1 MAVTTTDRIEKR
13 VLLSAPRFQVWKA
26 LTDSE
31 AFGKWFGVKFDGPF
45 VAGKPLRGTIVP
57 TTVDDDVARMQK
69 PYEGTVFEIVVDRI
83 EPQRVF
89 SFRWHPYAVE
99 PTEDYSAEPMTVV
112 LFMLE
117 DAGTGTS
124 LTVSESGFDKI
135 PASRRAKAFESNE
148 GGWTMQMKLIEKY
161 VSGRA

>member
-1 MAVTTTDRIEKR
+1 
-13 VLLSAPRFQVWKA
+13 
-26 LTDSE
+26 
-31 AFGKWFGVKFDGPF
+31 
-45 VAGKPLRGTIVP
+45 
-57 TTVDDDVARMQK
+57 MQK